1 MQMKLTY
8 KFSLFAILLV
18 GFTITILTV
27 IANYRTANEITT
39 RIKNQALLFAQT
51 SKEEI
56 FAGFLNIT
64 DKEEE
69 KIEKIKNI
77 ADMIDNIISIRL
89 LSPSGIIIFDYDK
102 LNVGKLTQNSFILDK
117 TINREMGYQVI
128 NNIMQIVTPYTKGGL
143 YLGVVKIELSLDNL
157 NLLIKQNTI
166 INILI
171 GLGIIMFSSVL
182 SFFFAG
188 LITRPLME
196 LALNIKNLS
205 LGKYEEPIKIKSKGE
220 IAEFASVFNKM
231 RQRLLWERKRLS
243 YNIHDTL
250 TQNLSAIAMQLKNQK
265 GISVKKQKY
274 LKDIIDQTIQQT
286 RQIIFELN
294 PVTIV
299 KEEFIYNISKYLT
312 MIEKQSNFKLEFI
325 TNFNHDNELKSN
337 KKVLLSELITNFEM
351 ISFMY
356 IIIEAINNIKKHS
369 NARNVLIS
377 LLYENNK
384 LILTIEDDGIGCNL
398 NEIHNKEEM
407 HFGLK
412 SILERSEIIGSN
424 IYFKTKPGKG
434 LKITIIKETE
444 SMVLNE

>member
-1 MQMKLTY
+1 
-8 KFSLFAILLV
+8 
-18 GFTITILTV
+18 
-27 IANYRTANEITT
+27 
-39 RIKNQALLFAQT
+39 
-51 SKEEI
+51 
-56 FAGFLNIT
+56 
-64 DKEEE
+64 
-69 KIEKIKNI
+69 
-77 ADMIDNIISIRL
+77 
-89 LSPSGIIIFDYDK
+89 
-102 LNVGKLTQNSFILDK
+102 
-117 TINREMGYQVI
+117 
-128 NNIMQIVTPYTKGGL
+128 
-143 YLGVVKIELSLDNL
+143 
-157 NLLIKQNTI
+157 
-166 INILI
+166 
-171 GLGIIMFSSVL
+171 
-182 SFFFAG
+182 
-188 LITRPLME
+188 
-196 LALNIKNLS
+196 
-205 LGKYEEPIKIKSKGE
+205 
-220 IAEFASVFNKM
+220 M

-265 GISVKKQKY
+265 GISIKKQKY

-312 MIEKQSNFKLEFI
+312 VIEKQSNFKLEFI

-337 KKVLLSELITNFEM
+337 KKILLSELITNFEM

-444 SMVLNE
+444 SIVLNE